1 MKKILLL
8 LLLIPS
14 IVLANNYKNE
24 ASFRVVGDG
33 GQGLANAKFEL
44 SYKDEETT
52 IKEVVVSDSTGIV
65 DMSSFINKLS
75 DENVCNDTCDNINIV
90 IKQLSTAPGYEVMDA
105 MEVTLNVSDI
115 SSDTVKYSLTNLG
128 VEVSSLNNKAKKAL
142 APKYEPEENPKTDT
156 GLTFII
162 VIGIIYYFLL
172 FLLFRL
178 RKKMKFYA

>member
-14 IVLANNYKNE
+14 IVLAKNE

-33 GQGLANAKFEL
+33 DQGLANAKFEL
-44 SYKDEETT
+44 SYKNDETT
-52 IKEVVVSDSTGIV
+52 IKETVVSDSNGIV
-65 DMSSFINKLS
+65 DISTFINKLS

-90 IKQLSTAPGYEVMDA
+90 IKQLSTAPGYEVIDA

-115 SSDTVKYSLTNLG
+115 GSDTVKYSLTNLG